1 MKKFITSAL
10 TMLSAFMLSFV
21 AFAQPAGMMPPELTD
36 PNLRTGKLDNGLT
49 YYIRHNEYPKGQADF
64 HIAQKV
70 GAVQEN
76 EEQNGLAHFLE
87 HMCFNGTKNFPDKSL
102 TTWLETIGVK
112 FGHNLNAHTGTDETV
127 YDITRVPVTRETVI
141 DSCLL
146 ILHDWSC
153 DLTLDTEEINKE
165 RGVIHEEWRNGFTG
179 ISRILFRHA
188 PEFYPGSKYATH
200 NVIGSM
206 DVVDNFHPDV
216 LRAYYK
222 KWYRPDLQA
231 IIVVGDVDVDLVEQK
246 IKDIFSPIT
255 MPENPAKFTYESVPD
270 NAEPIIVS
278 DSDKEMNFNIVL
290 VAQKAE
296 FLPREIRNTD
306 TYYIM
311 DMMNFVV
318 THTLNQ
324 RYNEIAL
331 GSNPPFAGCNA
342 SYDGFL
348 YASTRAALMVQAIVN
363 NKGTEAA
370 EAATLRELRRLKMHG
385 ITAGEFQRAVDEY
398 MSYLEKAFNN
408 RKTNKNN
415 IYAQTYISHFIK
427 NEAIADIEYQYN
439 KMKQVVPM
447 LTVDVVNMYVKELF
461 GENPQTPS
469 TNTELGKNMVIL
481 SAAPA
486 VEGVEIATKEQLAAT
501 LKAVNEEKI
510 EAYVDNTVNEPLM
523 SEIPASGLI
532 VKTEENEK
540 LGFTKLTFANGAT
553 VVLKPTTHKENEI
566 IFHGNS
572 LGGASGYTT
581 AEDYANAILACDLI
595 SSTGLGKF
603 SVPDLQKVLSGVQAS
618 VNMSISEYSES
629 VNGRSTVDD
638 LETMMQLIYL
648 NFTQPRED
656 EAAFNN
662 IKNMLMSQLE
672 NRSLNH
678 QAVFSD
684 SLTVSLYNHHP
695 KAMTLNTEMLKM
707 ANYKRAMEIYKER
720 FANAGDFTFTF
731 VGSFDKKE
739 MIALAA
745 KYIGSLPDNSVKEV
759 RTDDGKDMVKGN
771 IRKQFVKANE
781 GKQAMLAMIWSAD
794 VPYTLEN
801 KLKASIT
808 GQLMSNNLLASVR
821 ENEGA
826 AYSPYAQAS
835 ASKDLKEEVVVQ
847 AVFGLNPDKYKSSEE
862 LTIKALED
870 LTTTLPEAE
879 LNKIKEFM
887 LKQAKTNVLE
897 NSYWL
902 SIVSNYVNDNFD
914 GHTGYSEAV
923 SALTPADIQNFV
935 KEILKQGN
943 RFELL
948 MLPE

>member
-1 MKKFITSAL
+1 MKRIITGAL
-10 TMLSAFMLSFV
+10 TMVAAFLLSMS
-21 AFAQPAGMMPPELTD
+21 AFAQGAGMMPPELTD

-76 EEQNGLAHFLE
+76 EDQNGLAHFLE
-87 HMCFNGTKNFPDKSL
+87 HMCFNGTKNFPDKTL

-127 YDITRVPVTRETVI
+127 YDITRVPVSRETVI

-153 DLTLDTEEINKE
+153 DLTLDSNEIDKE
-165 RGVIHEEWRNGFTG
+165 RGVIHEEWRNGFTA

-206 DVVDNFHPDV
+206 DVVDNFEPDV

-231 IIVVGDVDVDLVEQK
+231 IIVVGDVDVDLVENK
-246 IKDIFSPIT
+246 IKDIFSPIK

-270 NAEPIIVS
+270 NEEPILVS
-278 DSDKEMNFNIVL
+278 DSDKEMNFNVVLIV
-290 VAQKAE
+290 QKAE
-296 FLPREIRNTD
+296 FLPREMRNTD
-306 TYYIM
+306 TFYVM
-311 DMMNFVV
+311 DLMNFVV

-331 GSNPPFAGCNA
+331 GNNPPFAGCNA
-342 SYDGFL
+342 SYGGFL

-363 NKGTEAA
+363 DKGTEAA
-370 EAATLRELRRLKMHG
+370 QAAALREMRRLKMHG

-398 MSYLEKAFNN
+398 MSYIEKAYNN
-408 RKTNKNN
+408 RKTDKNN
-415 IYAQTYISHFIK
+415 VYAQNYISHFIK

-439 KMKQVVPM
+439 KMKQIVPM
-447 LTVDVVNMYVKELF
+447 FTVDVVNMYVKELF
-461 GENPQTPS
+461 GENLQAPVA
-469 TNTELGKNMVIL
+469 NTALGKNMVIL

-486 VEGVEIATKEQLAAT
+486 VEGVKISTKEDLAAT
-501 LKAVNEEKI
+501 LKAVNAEEI

-523 SEIPASGLI
+523 SEIPAAGKI
-532 VKTEENEK
+532 VKTEENTT
-540 LGFTKLTFANGAT
+540 LGFTEITFANGAK
-553 VVLKPTTHKENEI
+553 VVLKPTSFKENEI
-566 IFHGNS
+566 IFNGRS
-572 LGGASGYTT
+572 LGGASGYKT
-581 AEDYANAILACDLI
+581 AEDYANATLACDLI

-603 SVPDLQKVLSGVQAS
+603 SVPDLQKVLSGVQANVS
-618 VNMSISEYSES
+618 MSINDYSES
-629 VNGRSTVDD
+629 ISGRTTVND
-638 LETMMQLIYL
+638 LETMMQLIYM

-662 IKNMLMSQLE
+662 IKNIIKSQLE
-672 NRSLNH
+672 NQSLSH
-678 QAVFSD
+678 QSVFSD
-684 SLTVSLYNHHP
+684 SLTRNLYGHHP
-695 KAMTLNTEMLKM
+695 KAMVLNNKMLDM
-707 ANYKRAMEIYKER
+707 VNYKRAMEIYKER

-731 VGSFDKKE
+731 VGSFDKAAITE
-739 MIALAA
+739 LAA
-745 KYIGSLPDNSVKEV
+745 KYIGSLPDNGVKEV
-759 RTDDGKDMVKGN
+759 RTDDGKDIVKGN
-771 IRKQFVKANE
+771 VRKQFVKANE
-781 GKQAMLAMIWSAD
+781 GKQAMLAMVWTAD
-794 VPYTLEN
+794 IPYTVEN
-801 KLKASIT
+801 KLKANIA

-821 ENEGA
+821 EDEGA
-826 AYSPYAQAS
+826 AYSPYAQGS
-835 ASKDLKEEVVVQ
+835 ASKGLDEEAVIQ
-847 AVFGLNPDKYKSSEE
+847 AVFGLNPDKYKSSEA

-887 LKQAKTNVLE
+887 LKQAKTNILE

-902 SIVSNYVNDNFD
+902 RVVNEFVTEGFDN
-914 GHTGYSEAV
+914 HTGYTEAV
-923 SALTPADIQNFV
+923 SALTPAQIQEFV
-935 KEILKQGN
+935 KEVLKQGN
-943 RFELL
+943 RFEML